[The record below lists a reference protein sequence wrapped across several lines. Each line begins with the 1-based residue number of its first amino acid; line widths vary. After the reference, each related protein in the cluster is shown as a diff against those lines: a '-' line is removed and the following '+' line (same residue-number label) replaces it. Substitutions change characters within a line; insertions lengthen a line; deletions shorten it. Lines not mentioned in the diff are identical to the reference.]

1 MMDGNDVYLGT
12 YESVKETTF
21 LMDKSHLGL
30 LVMDECHSVLL
41 EESFRESISVVLPHA
56 HLNQFERI
64 LMMSATLTSS
74 MSDDVFKKLKIDCR
88 ERYENYITS
97 LPHSG
102 RIFITSKVFKIFF
115 CNVYCIHIF
124 D

>member
-1 MMDGNDVYLGT
+1 MLF
-12 YESVKETTF
+12 F

-30 LVMDECHSVLL
+30 LLMDECHSVLL

-74 MSDDVFKKLKIDCR
+74 MSDDVFKKMKIDCR

-115 CNVYCIHIF
+115 CNVCIYIF